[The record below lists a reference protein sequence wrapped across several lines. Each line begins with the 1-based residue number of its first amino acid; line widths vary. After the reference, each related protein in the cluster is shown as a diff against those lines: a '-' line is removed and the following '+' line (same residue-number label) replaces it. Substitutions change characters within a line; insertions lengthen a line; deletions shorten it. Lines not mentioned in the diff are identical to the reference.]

1 MERKNKVMAVAAAGA
16 VAVLVLA
23 SVARCSATGRADA
36 AAATEAATGEAA
48 QTTVA
53 ATTAGTPTATERLA
67 SREWMSPDDTG
78 RRMTLSDGR
87 LVETDGTNT
96 YTCSYE
102 VVSDGTGGCEL
113 DVLRADGSRVTA
125 VVTVTGSGDGMRA
138 SSDAFQ
144 VSRSWVPAP
153 EDGGT
158 VTVTGVDQAYLDLVG
173 GDGPGLEAAV
183 ASWCSAHAL
192 AASEATFDG
201 EVYLDTKAGDVTA
214 TLTCDDPGRTI
225 LSVTWSDGAFSVAG

>member
-48 QTTVA
+48 QPTA
-53 ATTAGTPTATERLA
+53 ATTAGTPTATERLT
-67 SREWMSPDDTG
+67 SREWVSPDDAG

-125 VVTVTGSGDGMRA
+125 DVTVTGSGDGMRA

-173 GDGPGLEAAV
+173 GDGPGL
-183 ASWCSAHAL
+183 
-192 AASEATFDG
+192 
-201 EVYLDTKAGDVTA
+201 
-214 TLTCDDPGRTI
+214 
-225 LSVTWSDGAFSVAG
+225 

>member
-16 VAVLVLA
+16 VAILLLA
-23 SVARCSATGRADA
+23 SVARCSATGRADT

-48 QTTVA
+48 QTTA
-53 ATTAGTPTATERLA
+53 ATIAGTPTATERLT
-67 SREWMSPDDTG
+67 SREWMSPDDAG
-78 RRMTLSDGR
+78 KRMTLSDGR

-125 VVTVTGSGDGMRA
+125 DVTVTGSGDGMRA

-173 GDGPGLEAAV
+173 GDEAALEAAV

-192 AASEATFDG
+192 AATEATFDG

-225 LSVTWSDGAFSVAG
+225 LSVTWADGAFSVAG

>member
-48 QTTVA
+48 QPTA

-67 SREWMSPDDTG
+67 SREWVSPDDAG

-125 VVTVTGSGDGMRA
+125 DVTVTGSGDGMRA

-173 GDGPGLEAAV
+173 GDGPGL
-183 ASWCSAHAL
+183 
-192 AASEATFDG
+192 
-201 EVYLDTKAGDVTA
+201 
-214 TLTCDDPGRTI
+214 
-225 LSVTWSDGAFSVAG
+225 